1 MPKDNGNDKD
11 SSKEVSNKISGKYT
25 SSGMKR
31 QLDFSKSI
39 ETQVNK
45 KSKTANGEPS
55 NVINLR
61 NRDVESIRT
70 PFNSR
75 KSQRKAN
82 EDDHSSS
89 LNSHQ
94 RQRSVETCETFNERV
109 LVTVNVPC

>member
-1 MPKDNGNDKD
+1 MPKDKVNDKD
-11 SSKEVSNKISGKYT
+11 SSKEVSNKISGKST
-25 SSGMKR
+25 S
-31 QLDFSKSI
+31 
-39 ETQVNK
+39 N
-45 KSKTANGEPS
+45 ANGEPS

-70 PFNSR
+70 PSNSR